1 MPLFSSLFFKI
12 LPLYFNM
19 TLGVVASKVLRTPRD
34 PLAQLIFFII
44 NPFIIFN
51 GVLTT
56 NLSWEILSLPFVI
69 FAICSA
75 LCLLFYRL
83 SAYYWN
89 DRTRDVLAFCA
100 GSGNTGYF
108 GLPVAL
114 LLFNDQG
121 EGVYIMAAFGVT
133 FYDNTIGYYV
143 LAKDKEPFYK
153 TITKLLKV
161 PTIHAFFI
169 GLALNLLGVGVSDV
183 FEEFM
188 SHIKG
193 AYTLLGMMILGLSL
207 ANLKS
212 FRLDL
217 PFIGMAFLAKFL
229 IWPIATLSFTLLD
242 FLIFGLYDA
251 DVYRAIM
258 LISFL
263 PIGINTV
270 ILASLFEA
278 EPEKA
283 STAVLLS
290 TAFALFYV
298 PLLASFFF
306 R

>member
-1 MPLFSSLFFKI
+1 MLFSSLFLKI

-19 TLGVVASKVLRTPRD
+19 ILGVIADKVLKTPRD
-34 PLAQLIFFII
+34 PLARLIFFMI

-51 GVLTT
+51 GVVTT
-56 NLSWEILSLPFVI
+56 HLSWEILSLPFVI
-69 FAICSA
+69 FTICCT
-75 LCLLFYRL
+75 LCLLFYKISSRF
-83 SAYYWN
+83 WN
-89 DRTRDVLAFCA
+89 DKTRDVLAFSA
-100 GSGNTGYF
+100 GSSNTGYF
-108 GLPVAL
+108 GLPLAL

-133 FYDNTIGYYV
+133 FYDNTVGYYV
-143 LAKDKEPFYK
+143 LSKEKEPFYK
-153 TITKLLKV
+153 AILKLLKV
-161 PTIHAFFI
+161 PAIYAFFF
-169 GLALNLLGVGVSDV
+169 GLALNLMGIKVSDV

-188 SHIKG
+188 THIKG

-207 ANLKS
+207 ANLKT

-217 PFIGMAFLAKFL
+217 PFIGLAFLAKFF
-229 IWPIATLSFTLLD
+229 IWPVATLGFTILD
-242 FLIFGLYDA
+242 YLFFGLYDTN
-251 DVYRAIM
+251 VYRAIM

-263 PIGINTV
+263 PLGVNTV
-270 ILASLFEA
+270 ILASLFDA

-290 TAFALFYV
+290 TGFALFYV

>member
-1 MPLFSSLFFKI
+1 MI
-12 LPLYFNM
+12 
-19 TLGVVASKVLRTPRD
+19 LGVIASKLLKTPRD
-34 PLAQLIFFII
+34 PLAKLIFYII

-56 NLSWEILSLPFVI
+56 YLSWEILSLPLVI
-69 FAICSA
+69 FAICSS
-75 LCLLFYRL
+75 LCLVFYKISSRF
-83 SAYYWN
+83 W
-89 DRTRDVLAFCA
+89 DDKTRDVLAFAA

-108 GLPVAL
+108 GLPLAL

-133 FYDNTIGYYV
+133 FYDNTVGYYI
-143 LAKDKEPFYK
+143 LSKEKDPFYK
-153 TITKLLKV
+153 TLLKLLKV
-161 PTIHAFFI
+161 PAIYAFFI
-169 GLALNLLGVGVSDV
+169 GLIFNILGVRVHEV
-183 FEEFM
+183 FEEFIT
-188 SHIKG
+188 HIKG

-217 PFIGMAFLAKFL
+217 PFIGLAFLAKFL
-229 IWPIATLSFTLLD
+229 IWPVAVLTFTILD
-242 FLIFGLYDA
+242 YLIFGFYDTS
-251 DVYRAIM
+251 VYRAIM

-263 PIGINTV
+263 PLGVNTV
-270 ILASLFEA
+270 ILASLFDA

>member
-1 MPLFSSLFFKI
+1 MTLFSTLFYKI

-19 TLGVVASKVLRTPRD
+19 GLGVVANKVLRTPRD
-34 PLAQLIFFII
+34 PLAKLIFFII

-56 NLSWEILSLPFVI
+56 RLSWEILSLPFVI
-69 FAICSA
+69 FFICSA

-83 SAYYWN
+83 SAYYWE
-89 DRTRDVLAFCA
+89 DRTRDVLAFA
-100 GSGNTGYF
+100 VGSSNTGYF

-133 FYDNTIGYYV
+133 FYDNTIGYYI
-143 LAKDKEPFYK
+143 LARDKEPFYK
-153 TITKLLKV
+153 SLFKLLKV

-169 GLALNLLGVGVSDV
+169 GLILNLMGVQVNEV

-212 FRLDL
+212 FRLDA
-217 PFIGMAFLAKFL
+217 PFIGLTFLAKFL
-229 IWPIATLSFTLLD
+229 IWPVATLCFTLLD
-242 FLIFGLYDA
+242 FLVFGLYDA
-251 DVYRAIM
+251 NVYRAIM

-263 PIGINTV
+263 PLGVNTV

-283 STAVLLS
+283 STAVLFS

>member
-1 MPLFSSLFFKI
+1 MLFSSLFFKI

-19 TLGVVASKVLRTPRD
+19 ILGVIANKLLKTPRD
-34 PLAQLIFFII
+34 PLARLIFFLI

-56 NLSWEILSLPFVI
+56 HLTWEILSLPLVV
-69 FAICSA
+69 FAISSS
-75 LCLLFYRL
+75 LCLIFYKISERL
-83 SAYYWN
+83 WS
-89 DRTRDVLAFCA
+89 DKTREVLAFAA

-108 GLPVAL
+108 GLPLAL

-133 FYDNTIGYYV
+133 FYDNTVGYYI
-143 LAKDKEPFYK
+143 LAKEQEPFYK
-153 TITKLLKV
+153 TFIKLLKV
-161 PTIHAFFI
+161 PAIYAFSI
-169 GLALNLLGVGVSDV
+169 GLIFNFLDVKVNEV
-183 FEEFM
+183 FEDFM
-188 SHIKG
+188 THLKG

-207 ANLKS
+207 ANLKT
-212 FRLDL
+212 FRLDMS
-217 PFIGMAFLAKFL
+217 FIGLTFLAKFFV
-229 IWPIATLSFTLLD
+229 WPAATLAFTILD
-242 FLIFGLYDA
+242 YLVFGFYDA
-251 DVYRAIM
+251 SVYRAIM
-258 LISFL
+258 LVSFVPL
-263 PIGINTV
+263 GVNTV
-270 ILASLFEA
+270 ILASLFDA

>member
-1 MPLFSSLFFKI
+1 MMLFSSLFFKI

-19 TLGVVASKVLRTPRD
+19 ILGVVASKLLKTPRD
-34 PLAQLIFFII
+34 PLARLIFFII

-56 NLSWEILSLPFVI
+56 QLSWEILSLPFVI
-69 FAICSA
+69 FIICSS
-75 LCLLFYRL
+75 LCLIFYRI
-83 SAYYWN
+83 SGNFW
-89 DRTRDVLAFCA
+89 DDKTRNVLAFAA

-108 GLPVAL
+108 GLPLAL

-133 FYDNTIGYYV
+133 FYDNTVGYYV
-143 LAKDKEPFYK
+143 LAKEKEPFYK
-153 TITKLLKV
+153 SLFKLLKV
-161 PTIHAFFI
+161 PTIHAFFL
-169 GLALNLLGVGVSDV
+169 GLILNLLGVNVNEV

-207 ANLKS
+207 ANLKT

-217 PFIGMAFLAKFL
+217 RFIGLAFLAKFF
-229 IWPIATLSFTLLD
+229 IWPMATLTFTILD
-242 FLIFGLYDA
+242 YLVFGFYDTS
-251 DVYRAIM
+251 VYRAIM

-263 PIGINTV
+263 PLGVNTV

-290 TAFALFYV
+290 TGFALFYV